1 MCACIALCVVCK
13 TKEHTVSHLTL
24 KKDNNLKD
32 HLVEV
37 AGDSDGLDD
46 EFKQLEEVASNE
58 VMEKTIETN
67 IAHNRY
73 NDIREYT
80 FDLNL
85 LVPRGLG
92 TRSENTIT
100 NNKI

>member
-1 MCACIALCVVCK
+1 M
-13 TKEHTVSHLTL
+13 
-24 KKDNNLKD
+24 
-32 HLVEV
+32 EV

-100 NNKI
+100 NNKIWVKNSGIWH

>member
-1 MCACIALCVVCK
+1 M
-13 TKEHTVSHLTL
+13 
-24 KKDNNLKD
+24 
-32 HLVEV
+32 EV
-37 AGDSDGLDD
+37 AGDSDGLDN

-85 LVPRGLG
+85 LVPRGLD

-100 NNKI
+100 NNKIWVKNSEIWHWGGGSFSHKKSCG